1 VAKEVA
7 VTLSPEELSAAL
19 AHELAHVRFCDNLKQ
34 LLLKITR
41 PPNWMGGTAVDS
53 AWTGISEVA
62 ADEAALAA
70 GASPLD
76 LASALVKI
84 VTLKRHG
91 GGPNKDE
98 NEHAL
103 AASHLVPNVDCSSLA
118 MRIERLQ
125 RVLAGASVESG
136 IKSARNRWRI
146 AGGMALALALYLTVF
161 SMLLPTI
168 HEALEFLVR

>member
-1 VAKEVA
+1 
-7 VTLSPEELSAAL
+7 L
-19 AHELAHVRFCDNLKQ
+19 AHELAHVRFFDNLKR

-53 AWTGISEVA
+53 AWTGVSEVA

-70 GASPLD
+70 GTSPLD

-91 GGPNKDE
+91 GVRNE
-98 NEHAL
+98 NDNEDAL
-103 AASHLVPNVDCSSLA
+103 AASHLVPQAGGSSLA
-118 MRIERLQ
+118 TRIERLQ
-125 RVLAGASVESG
+125 GALCGSSVESKIRSTRKG
-136 IKSARNRWRI
+136 WKI
-146 AGGMALALALYLTVF
+146 AGVVALTLALYVAVF
-161 SMLLPTI
+161 STLLPAI